1 MSHKKQKMKV
11 YKLEKKQQ
19 VKANLDQAWDYFST
33 PLNLSKITPSYMNF
47 EILSDLRDGKMYPGQ
62 IIQYKVRPI
71 ANIPMSWT
79 TEITHVID
87 KKYFVDEQR
96 FGPYSFWHH
105 QHWFE
110 ANDKGVLMTDIVHY
124 ALPLG
129 LLGRIA
135 NSLFVAKQL
144 EDIFE
149 YRFKVVDE
157 LFNR

>member
-1 MSHKKQKMKV
+1 MKV
-11 YKLEKKQQ
+11 YKFEKRQQ
-19 VKANLDQAWDYFST
+19 IKASIDEAWEYFST

-71 ANIPMSWT
+71 ANIPLSWT

-96 FGPYSFWHH
+96 FGPYRFWHH

-110 ANDKGVLMTDIVHY
+110 SNENGVLMTDTVHY

-129 LLGRIA
+129 ILGRLA

-157 LFNR
+157 LFNK